1 MDGNG
6 RWAESNN
13 KKRILGHKKGVET
26 VKIITE
32 ESVKIGIKYLT
43 LYTFSNENW
52 RRPKTEVLALMKLLV
67 DSLNDHLFLLREN
80 NIKLSVIGDMDKL
93 DIITCNKL
101 KSVIDETR
109 KNSGMVLN
117 LAISYGGRQ
126 EIIFAINEILQNDN
140 IKNINEKKFNEYL
153 YTSDIP
159 DPDFLIRTGGDSR
172 ISNFLLW
179 QIAYAEIYFSNK
191 FWPEFSKED
200 LKKAIKDYQNRERRY
215 GKITQ

>member
-13 KKRILGHKKGVET
+13 EKRISGHKKGVET

-52 RRPKTEVLALMKLLV
+52 KRPKTEVIALMKLLV
-67 DSLNDHLFLLREN
+67 DSLNDHLLLLREN

-93 DIITCNKL
+93 DIITYNKL
-101 KSVIDETR
+101 KSVMDETK
-109 KNSGMVLN
+109 KNNGMVLN

-126 EIIFAINEILQNDN
+126 EIIFAVNKILKNENV
-140 IKNINEKKFNEYL
+140 KNINEKKFNEYL
-153 YTSDIP
+153 YTSNIP

-200 LKKAIKDYQNRERRY
+200 LKKAIKNYQNRERRY
-215 GKITQ
+215 GKIAQ

>member
-6 RWAESNN
+6 RWAEKNN
-13 KKRILGHKKGVET
+13 KKRISGHKKGVET
-26 VKIITE
+26 VKIVTE
-32 ESVKIGIKYLT
+32 ECVKIGIKYLT

-67 DSLNDHLFLLREN
+67 DSLNDHLLLLREN

-93 DIITCNKL
+93 DIITYNKL

-126 EIIFAINEILQNDN
+126 EIIFAVNKILKNN
-140 IKNINEKKFNEYL
+140 NVKNINEKKFNEYL
-153 YTSDIP
+153 YTINIP

-215 GKITQ
+215 GEIAE

>member
-6 RWAESNN
+6 RWAEKNN
-13 KKRILGHKKGVET
+13 KKRISGHKKGVET
-26 VKIITE
+26 VKIVTE
-32 ESVKIGIKYLT
+32 ECVKIGIKYLT

-67 DSLNDHLFLLREN
+67 DSLNDHLLLLREN

-93 DIITCNKL
+93 DIITYNKL

-126 EIIFAINEILQNDN
+126 EIIFAVNKILKNN
-140 IKNINEKKFNEYL
+140 NVKNINEKKFNEYL
-153 YTSDIP
+153 YTSNIP

-215 GKITQ
+215 GKIAE

>member
-6 RWAESNN
+6 RWAEKNN
-13 KKRILGHKKGVET
+13 KKRISGHKKGVET
-26 VKIITE
+26 VKIVTE
-32 ESVKIGIKYLT
+32 ECVKIGIKYLT

-67 DSLNDHLFLLREN
+67 DSLNDHLLLLREN

-93 DIITCNKL
+93 DIITYNKL

-126 EIIFAINEILQNDN
+126 EIIFAVNKILKNN
-140 IKNINEKKFNEYL
+140 NVKNINEKKFNEYL
-153 YTSDIP
+153 YTSNIP

-215 GKITQ
+215 GEIAE

>member
-13 KKRILGHKKGVET
+13 EKRISGHKKGVET

-43 LYTFSNENW
+43 LYTFSNDNW
-52 RRPKTEVLALMKLLV
+52 KRPKTEVIALMKLLV
-67 DSLNDHLFLLREN
+67 DSLNEHLLLLREN

-93 DIITCNKL
+93 DIITYNKL
-101 KSVIDETR
+101 KSVIDETK
-109 KNSGMVLN
+109 KNNGMVLN

-126 EIIFAINEILQNDN
+126 EIIFAVNKILKNENV
-140 IKNINEKKFNEYL
+140 KNINEKKFNEYL
-153 YTSDIP
+153 YTSNIP

-200 LKKAIKDYQNRERRY
+200 LKKAIKNYQNRERRY
-215 GKITQ
+215 GEIAQ

>member
-13 KKRILGHKKGVET
+13 EKRISGHKKGVET

-52 RRPKTEVLALMKLLV
+52 KRPKTEVIALMKLLV
-67 DSLNDHLFLLREN
+67 DSLNEHLLLLREN

-93 DIITCNKL
+93 DIITYNKL
-101 KSVIDETR
+101 KSVMDETK
-109 KNSGMVLN
+109 KNNGMVLN

-126 EIIFAINEILQNDN
+126 EIIFAVNKILENENV
-140 IKNINEKKFNEYL
+140 KNINEKKFNEYL
-153 YTSDIP
+153 YTSNIP

-200 LKKAIKDYQNRERRY
+200 LKKAIKNYQNRERRY
-215 GKITQ
+215 GKIAQ